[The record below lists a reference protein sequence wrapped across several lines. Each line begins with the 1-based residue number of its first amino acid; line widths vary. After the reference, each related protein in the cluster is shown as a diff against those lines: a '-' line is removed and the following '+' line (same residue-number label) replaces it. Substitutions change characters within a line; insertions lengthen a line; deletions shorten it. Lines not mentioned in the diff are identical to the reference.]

1 MGDHAAYGRKSLDMA
16 ASMERALFPEMVPS
30 KDDSKV
36 WIREL
41 VKSSRWYLRLRI
53 GSRKKRMLIW
63 LSVLFLSRCEK
74 NEVNMYLNLKWRY
87 WWIKYTN
94 EGTLIKVVWVQGRGS
109 PRSFKER
116 SRVKEQDA
124 MDLDPA
130 ERARSDYYF

>member
-1 MGDHAAYGRKSLDMA
+1 MA

-30 KDDSKV
+30 KDDSIV

-41 VKSSRWYLRLRI
+41 VESSRWYLRLRI

-63 LSVLFLSRCEK
+63 FSVLFLSRCEK
-74 NEVNMYLNLKWRY
+74 NEVTNYTNLKWRY